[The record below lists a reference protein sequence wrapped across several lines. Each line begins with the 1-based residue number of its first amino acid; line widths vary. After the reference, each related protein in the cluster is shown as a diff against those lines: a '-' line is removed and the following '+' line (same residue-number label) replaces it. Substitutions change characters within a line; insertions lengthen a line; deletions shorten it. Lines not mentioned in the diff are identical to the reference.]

1 MRLKIQQKLLSQLKN
16 LDENTIKCMESFK
29 DWVFSKT
36 FRNESIFMCGL
47 EAIIANFDFFM
58 GKDEIDFY
66 NDVFISHLLKSKIK
80 PPSSE
85 KRKYCIV
92 IFFKKLK
99 PHFQNDLYFLRFPEM
114 RREILITT
122 LEKLYNIENINSW
135 LQDFEKKKRKIKN
148 DEKDRIQTELGKSQK
163 PDVKFYF

>member
-1 MRLKIQQKLLSQLKN
+1 MY
-16 LDENTIKCMESFK
+16 
-29 DWVFSKT
+29 
-36 FRNESIFMCGL
+36 GL

-66 NDVFISHLLKSKIK
+66 NDVFISHLLKFKIK

-85 KRKYCIV
+85 KRKYCMV

-114 RREILITT
+114 RREILINT

-135 LQDFEKKKRKIKN
+135 LQDVEKKKGNIKMMRKTGYKQSLKN
-148 DEKDRIQTELGKSQK
+148 HKK
-163 PDVKFYF
+163 PDVKFYFL

>member
-1 MRLKIQQKLLSQLKN
+1 MHMRLKIQQKLSSQLKD

-58 GKDEIDFY
+58 GKDEVDFY
-66 NDVFISHLLKSKIK
+66 NDVFISYLLKSKIK

-85 KRKYCIV
+85 KRKYCMV

-99 PHFQNDLYFLRFPEM
+99 PHFQNDLYFLRFPEK

-135 LQDFEKKKRKIKN
+135 LQDVEKKKRKLKN
-148 DEKDRIQTELGKSQK
+148 DEKDNIQTEPGKSQK
-163 PDVKFYF
+163 T